1 VQILWGGPMKK
12 IKQDILSL
20 VPPPGLDGKEAKKIY
35 KQLSEMLRDAGLAKD
50 IDAETVAMAASSIV
64 RVRRLRQE
72 ADKVTDLTVMSAKG
86 TVMVHPIFAELRR
99 EESRLQSVLDRLY
112 LTPKSR
118 QAKSNKDDVS
128 RGLQASKTIVDPEA
142 LKLLG

>member
-1 VQILWGGPMKK
+1 MKK

-20 VPPPGLDGKEAKKIY
+20 VPPAGLDGKEAKKIY

-72 ADKVTDLTVMSAKG
+72 ADKVNELTVMSAKG

-118 QAKSNKDDVS
+118 QAKSNKDEAS
-128 RGLQASKTIVDPEA
+128 RGLQASKTIIDPEA